1 MEVKGKGGDEV
12 QLAAERRTG
21 KSLTQIRLPGRWG
34 EGFFSHSQL
43 SVQTLLRVSIHPRA
57 QSHALIYVST
67 LQVL

>member
-43 SVQTLLRVSIHPRA
+43 SVQTLLRVSVHYSVR
-57 QSHALIYVST
+57 SHALTSVRT
-67 LQVL
+67 LKIL